1 MLWTFCFE
9 KDHLQQTR
17 IASCLHRVKISK
29 NLYVHV
35 TLTMHLSTFRLPDRL
50 SVYSKGNS
58 MKTTIR
64 LALGALA
71 LACTAAHAQNFPTR
85 PITLVVPFAAGGPTD
100 VVARMMA
107 IPMGKSLGQ
116 SVVVENVNG
125 AGGTVGATKV
135 ARSAPNGYTIFLH
148 HMGMSTSPALYKKLN
163 FDPLTDFE
171 YIGQVLD
178 VPMTLI
184 ARKDIPANNLQELI
198 AYIKANEKK
207 VSMADAG
214 LGAVSNLCG
223 LMFKSAIGINI
234 NTIPYKGTGPAMNDL
249 LGGQVDVLCDQTTQ
263 TVPMIKDGRVKVFG
277 VTTLK
282 RLAALPNVPT
292 LDEQGLKGFEVKVWH
307 GMYAPKGTPAPV
319 LTQINTA
326 MRAAMAEPSIVQRL
340 GELSSEI
347 PSADKMT
354 AKGLEDHLK
363 AEINKW
369 GPVIRKAGVTA
380 D

>member
-1 MLWTFCFE
+1 MKHTF
-9 KDHLQQTR
+9 KQ
-17 IASCLHRVKISK
+17 
-29 NLYVHV
+29 
-35 TLTMHLSTFRLPDRL
+35 TLT
-50 SVYSKGNS
+50 
-58 MKTTIR
+58 
-64 LALGALA
+64 ALV
-71 LACTAAHAQNFPTR
+71 LACGSAQAQPYPNK

-135 ARSAPNGYTIFLH
+135 ARAAPNGYTIFLH
-148 HMGMSTSPALYKKLN
+148 HMGMSTSPALYKKLS

-198 AYIKANEKK
+198 AYIKANESK
-207 VSMADAG
+207 VSLADAG

-249 LGGQVDVLCDQTTQ
+249 LGGQVDILCDQTTQ

-277 VTTLK
+277 ATTLK

-319 LTQINTA
+319 LAQINTA
-326 MRAAMAEPSIVQRL
+326 MRAAMAEPTIKQRL
-340 GELSSEI
+340 AELSSEI
-347 PSADKMT
+347 PTADKMT
-354 AKGLEDHLK
+354 PKGLEDHLK

-369 GPVIRKAGVTA
+369 GPVIRKAGVSA

>member
-1 MLWTFCFE
+1 
-9 KDHLQQTR
+9 
-17 IASCLHRVKISK
+17 
-29 NLYVHV
+29 
-35 TLTMHLSTFRLPDRL
+35 
-50 SVYSKGNS
+50 
-58 MKTTIR
+58 MKTT
-64 LALGALA
+64 LKLVLTALT
-71 LACTAAHAQNFPTR
+71 LACTAVQAQPYPNK

-148 HMGMSTSPALYKKLN
+148 HMGMSTSPALYKKLS

-207 VSMADAG
+207 VSLADAG

-223 LMFKSAIGINI
+223 LMFKSAIGVNI

-347 PSADKMT
+347 PTADKMT
-354 AKGLEDHLK
+354 PKGLEDHLK